1 MVAHLG
7 VIIDGWPMVIP
18 TCYGFTA
25 DTLYLHGSVAS
36 QSLNTG
42 GTPVCVTP
50 DRRIDNLRAS
60 TAGQHRPAGSE

>member
-7 VIIDGWPMVIP
+7 VIIDGWSMVIP

-50 DRRIDNLRAS
+50 
-60 TAGQHRPAGSE
+60 TAE

>member
-42 GTPVCVTP
+42 GTPV
-50 DRRIDNLRAS
+50 LR
-60 TAGQHRPAGSE
+60 HPRPPNR